1 MKDEFLQQV
10 KSATGR
16 SKTIKVW
23 RMATENFWTK
33 RATEELFLILKLQV
47 VELWTAS
54 KVQVEQKWGK
64 PTLKCDW
71 CKLLVLC

>member
-47 VELWTAS
+47 VVGFENAS
-54 KVQVEQKWGK
+54 WDKKKENR
-64 PTLKCDW
+64 L
-71 CKLLVLC
+71 

>member
-23 RMATENFWTK
+23 RRATENFWTK

-47 VELWTAS
+47 VVGFESAS
-54 KVQVEQKWGK
+54 WDKNEENSFKM
-64 PTLKCDW
+64 
-71 CKLLVLC
+71 

>member
-23 RMATENFWTK
+23 RMATENFWIK
-33 RATEELFLILKLQV
+33 RATKELFLILKLQV

-54 KVQVEQKWGK
+54 KVQAGTKVRKTNFK
-64 PTLKCDW
+64 MR
-71 CKLLVLC
+71 LV

>member
-23 RMATENFWTK
+23 RMATEFFWSK

-47 VELWTAS
+47 VDGFESAS
-54 KVQVEQKWGK
+54 WNKSEENQ
-64 PTLKCDW
+64 L
-71 CKLLVLC
+71 

>member
-16 SKTIKVW
+16 SKSIKVW

-47 VELWTAS
+47 VVGFENAS
-54 KVQVEQKWGK
+54 WDKKKENR
-64 PTLKCDW
+64 L
-71 CKLLVLC
+71 